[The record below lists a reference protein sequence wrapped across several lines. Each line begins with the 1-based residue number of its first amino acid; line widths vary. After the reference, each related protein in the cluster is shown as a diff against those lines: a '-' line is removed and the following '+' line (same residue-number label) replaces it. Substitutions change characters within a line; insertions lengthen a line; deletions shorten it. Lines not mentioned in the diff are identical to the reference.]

1 MSEKIL
7 NLNFGHVKFM
17 MLIRHSNENVTQIAG
32 YRGTNSSGLVLAK
45 NKNLRIISERV
56 GYKFIGLGDFT

>member
-1 MSEKIL
+1 
-7 NLNFGHVKFM
+7 M